1 VPRPPKDL
9 SPGSGPLAL
18 WGSELRRFR
27 ELSGLSQDAAGNKI
41 PVSGSHI
48 GALERGESRTTPQL
62 AAQLDQ
68 VVDARGS
75 LIALWEKLI
84 LNSAFPTWFDWPKH
98 ESEAVQLQT
107 FQSTV
112 VYGLLQTEAYASALL
127 RSDETA
133 VAARMDRQTILARED
148 PPPPFLSV
156 LMDES
161 VLHRKVGDAKMMH
174 EQLQHLVESVS
185 RRVSIQV
192 VPCEVH
198 DGLSGSFV
206 LATMRDRSEV
216 AYMDTAVKALTLAS
230 NEDLT
235 TINESLVTLR
245 AQALS
250 VRESLDL
257 INRMAEGKWT

>member
-1 VPRPPKDL
+1 M
-9 SPGSGPLAL
+9 
-18 WGSELRRFR
+18 
-27 ELSGLSQDAAGNKI
+27 
-41 PVSGSHI
+41 SGSHI
-48 GALERGESRTTPQL
+48 GAMERGESRATPQL
-62 AAQLDQ
+62 AAHLDQ

-84 LNSAFPTWFDWPKH
+84 LNSAFPTWFDWPKY
-98 ESEAVQLQT
+98 ENEAVQLQT

-112 VYGLLQTEAYASALL
+112 IYGLLQTDAYAGALL
-127 RSDETA
+127 RGDPTA
-133 VAARMDRQTILARED
+133 VAARMDRQTILTRDD

-161 VLHRKVGDAKMMH
+161 VLHRKVGDAKVMRD
-174 EQLQHLVESVS
+174 QLEHLVEAVS

-216 AYMDTAVKALTLAS
+216 GYIDTAVKGLSVAS
-230 NEDLT
+230 NEDIT
-235 TINESLVTLR
+235 AMNESLVTLR

-250 VRESLDL
+250 VRESVEL
-257 INRMAEGKWT
+257 INRMAECKWT